1 MPPNCGRITQVH
13 LIFNTSAS
21 CYMPH
26 ATLKTTAAVAAST
39 NDAALSCV
47 CVCVRFFWVTTR
59 ETEALCHPTP
69 PSQPLLVASALLQ
82 LKCKEITLK
91 NICCACQLAAATLRS
106 TSAYSAHPSHPL
118 PIFLSLCFGC
128 SCGIHFANPIGFLV
142 TSVWLLCAHIAA
154 VLPFH
159 SPHPRSAF
167 PRALRF
173 KFCTRRA

>member
-59 ETEALCHPTP
+59 ETEALCHSTP

-118 PIFLSLCFGC
+118 PIFLSLLWL
-128 SCGIHFANPIGFLV
+128 FLRH
-142 TSVWLLCAHIAA
+142 SLCQSHWLSSHIRLAFVRA
-154 VLPFH
+154 YCRSPPPFLSPPFH
-159 SPHPRSAF
+159 SFPSCLAF
-167 PRALRF
+167 
-173 KFCTRRA
+173 